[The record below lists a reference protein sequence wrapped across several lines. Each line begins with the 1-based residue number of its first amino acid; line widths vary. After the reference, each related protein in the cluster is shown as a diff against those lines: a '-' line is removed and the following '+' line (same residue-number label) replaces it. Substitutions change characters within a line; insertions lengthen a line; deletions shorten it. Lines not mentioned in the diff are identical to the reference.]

1 MFTEE
6 EEEEEEEARCKYL
19 QKGKTNFL
27 VFWTMF
33 VIW

>member
-1 MFTEE
+1 MFTEEEE

-27 VFWTMF
+27 VC
-33 VIW
+33 

>member
-1 MFTEE
+1 MFTEEE

-27 VFWTMF
+27 VC
-33 VIW
+33 

>member
-6 EEEEEEEARCKYL
+6 EEEEEEEEARRKYS

-27 VFWTMF
+27 VC
-33 VIW
+33 

>member
-1 MFTEE
+1 MFMEKEE

-27 VFWTMF
+27 VC
-33 VIW
+33 

>member
-27 VFWTMF
+27 VCSTMF
-33 VIW
+33 VV

>member
-6 EEEEEEEARCKYL
+6 EEEEEEEARRKYS

-27 VFWTMF
+27 F
-33 VIW
+33 VEQCL

>member
-1 MFTEE
+1 MFMEKEEE

-27 VFWTMF
+27 VC
-33 VIW
+33 